1 MKSQRVLFRFSWE
14 YHISELNTPSL
25 PPRVQKEKLA
35 PMEIQVTDQQN
46 EIATELEKI
55 KTKARKILSALAC
68 YESELSI
75 VLVDDE
81 QMTSLNKKYRNRR
94 GSTNV
99 LAFAMRE
106 GEFGD
111 ISPELLGDVIISL
124 PTAQREAEEA
134 GISLDNMISRLLVH
148 GILHLVGLD
157 HEGGEGAAREMEQ
170 RSSELLAILD

>member
-1 MKSQRVLFRFSWE
+1 MS
-14 YHISELNTPSL
+14 
-25 PPRVQKEKLA
+25 
-35 PMEIQVTDQQN
+35 
-46 EIATELEKI
+46 
-55 KTKARKILSALAC
+55 
-68 YESELSI
+68 
-75 VLVDDE
+75 
-81 QMTSLNKKYRNRR
+81 SLNKEYRNRR

-134 GISLDNMISRLLVH
+134 GISLDNMISRLLIH
-148 GILHLVGLD
+148 GILHLVGFEHD
-157 HEGGEGAAREMEQ
+157 RGEDAAREMEE

>member
-1 MKSQRVLFRFSWE
+1 
-14 YHISELNTPSL
+14 
-25 PPRVQKEKLA
+25 
-35 PMEIQVTDQQN
+35 MEILVNDQQN

-55 KTKARKILSALAC
+55 KSKARKILNALAC
-68 YESELSI
+68 YDSELSI

-81 QMTSLNKKYRNRR
+81 QMSSLNKRYRNRR

-106 GEFGD
+106 GEFSD

-124 PTAQREAEEA
+124 PTAQREAQEA
-134 GISLDNMISRLLVH
+134 GISLDNMLSRLLIH
-148 GILHLVGLD
+148 GILHLVGFE
-157 HEGGEGAAREMEQ
+157 HNRGEDAAREMEE